1 LHLEEFAE
9 GNSLFHKLDPRL
21 KLIIFIPIVFSI
33 AFFSN
38 IKQVSL
44 GLLISLVMTLYSRLD
59 FRKLAARLIA
69 VNIPILL
76 LWFFLPFSY
85 PGEIVLEIG
94 RFSMTDK
101 GINQTLLITVK
112 ANAIVMTTIS
122 LIGTSEIFSLAHALI
137 HLRVPSK
144 IVHLF
149 FFFYRYISVIHEE
162 YERLKRAMIVR
173 SFKPRTN
180 AHTYRSIANLIGM
193 LLVKSY
199 ERSQRIYNAML
210 CRGFKGSF
218 HVLSHFEIKRQDI
231 LFCIIMIFILFI
243 LYLVK

>member
-85 PGEIVLEIG
+85 HGEVILEIG

-101 GINQTLLITVK
+101 GINQTLLITIK
-112 ANAIVMTTIS
+112 ANAIVLATIS

-180 AHTYRSIANLIGM
+180 AHTYRSIANLVGM

-218 HVLSHFEIKRQDI
+218 FMLSHFEIRRQDI
-231 LFCIIMIFILFI
+231 LFCIIMVFILFI
-243 LYLVK
+243 LYLIK